1 LAGKASKLDWKASEL
16 AWKAFEMVRKASKIA
31 SWKASE
37 MA

>member
-1 LAGKASKLDWKASEL
+1 LDWKASEL